1 MSELQNLI
9 DEWKVKNP
17 DSAKGFDEGYELFK
31 IGVLIQQAREAAGL
45 TQQELAARINTKKSA
60 ISRTE
65 NHAADIKISTLEKI
79 AAALDMRLQ
88 VKLISK
94 TA

>member
-1 MSELQNLI
+1 MNDLQNLI
-9 DEWKVKNP
+9 DEWKAKNP
-17 DSAKGFDEGYELFK
+17 DRAKGFDEGYELFK
-31 IGVLIQQAREAAGL
+31 IGALIQQAREAAGL

-79 AAALDMRLQ
+79 AGALDMKLQ
-88 VKLISK
+88 IKLVKHN
-94 TA
+94 A